1 MMPARRAS
9 SLRNDLI
16 LALGLVALC
25 VTARMLP
32 HVSNFSPVAA
42 AALFAGAVL
51 GRRWL
56 AIAIPVIAMLIGDLV
71 QGFYDLRVM
80 AVVYA
85 ALALPALIGIVA
97 RNSRLW
103 FLAIGGAL
111 ASSLI
116 FFATTNFAVWAFS
129 GLYSL
134 DSAGLAEC
142 YAAALPFLKYTVAGD
157 LFWSVALF
165 GALSALGFAARPT
178 TGALRGA
185 P

>member
-85 ALALPALIGIVA
+85 ALALPAVRDGFLREVKSTLILQPGPAALTDGLDALMRIVA
-97 RNSRLW
+97 EW
-103 FLAIGGAL
+103 
-111 ASSLI
+111 
-116 FFATTNFAVWAFS
+116 
-129 GLYSL
+129 
-134 DSAGLAEC
+134 
-142 YAAALPFLKYTVAGD
+142 
-157 LFWSVALF
+157 
-165 GALSALGFAARPT
+165 
-178 TGALRGA
+178 ALRQPA
-185 P
+185 QVA